1 LDIPARVDKLTINS
15 EATFLFDSLDGVA
28 QLVFLID
35 HVWMVE
41 ADEG

>member
-1 LDIPARVDKLTINS
+1 
-15 EATFLFDSLDGVA
+15 LFDSLDGVA

-41 ADEG
+41 ADEGWRFFLNYTV